1 MKIGIIGAGNMG
13 GSIAVGLASCG
24 VVTARDI
31 VLCDPNEQTLMC
43 LHDQYPDM
51 TVSTDNAAAVDGTDI
66 IFVVVKPWLIDEV
79 MKPLLDKID
88 FKRQALVSVVAGVTL
103 EHLAEYAGADSRHA
117 ALFRMI
123 PNLAI
128 AYRQSMSFVAQRCAD
143 EQRVA
148 AVCDLLR
155 AVGEVMVVEER
166 QMGACTALSSCGIAY
181 VMRYI
186 RAACEGG
193 VELGLYP
200 NQARTIM
207 LQTMAGAVAL
217 LNATGSHPEVE
228 IDRVTTP
235 GGITI
240 KGLNAMEANG
250 FTRAVIE
257 GLKASAK

>member
-13 GSIAVGLASCG
+13 GSIAAGLAKVG
-24 VVTARDI
+24 KEADL
-31 VLCDPNEQTLMC
+31 VLCDVNEKTLASYKA
-43 LHDQYPDM
+43 QYPGM
-51 TVSTDNAAAVDGTDI
+51 TVSTDNEAAVDGTDVI
-66 IFVVVKPWLIDEV
+66 IVVVKPWLIDVV
-79 MKPLLDKID
+79 MNPLVEKID
-88 FKRQALVSVVAGVTL
+88 FKRQILISVVAGVPL
-103 EHLAEYAGADSRHA
+103 DHLASYAGVDAEQA

-128 AYRQSMSFVAQRCAD
+128 AYGESMTFLAQRGASA
-143 EQRVA
+143 EQVA
-148 AVCDLLR
+148 AVSELFGQ
-155 AVGEVMVVEER
+155 VGDVMMIEER

-186 RAACEGG
+186 RAATEGG

-200 NQARTIM
+200 DQASRIM

-217 LNATGSHPEVE
+217 LKATGHHPEVE

-250 FTRAVIE
+250 FTNAVIA
-257 GLKASAK
+257 GIKASNK

>member
-1 MKIGIIGAGNMG
+1 MG
-13 GSIAVGLASCG
+13 GSIAAGLAKVG
-24 VVTARDI
+24 KEADL
-31 VLCDPNEQTLMC
+31 VLCDVNEKTLASYKA
-43 LHDQYPDM
+43 QYPGM
-51 TVSTDNAAAVDGTDI
+51 TVSTDNEAAVDGTDVI
-66 IFVVVKPWLIDEV
+66 IVVVKPWLMGVV
-79 MKPLLDKID
+79 MKPVVERIG
-88 FKRQALVSVVAGVTL
+88 FKRQILLSVVEGVSL
-103 EHLAEYAGADSRHA
+103 DHLASYAGADAEQA

-128 AYRQSMSFVAQRCAD
+128 AYGESMTFLAQRGASA
-143 EQRVA
+143 EQVA
-148 AVCDLLR
+148 AVSELFGQ
-155 AVGEVMVVEER
+155 VGDVMMIEER

-186 RAACEGG
+186 RAATEGG

-200 NQARTIM
+200 DQASRIM

-217 LNATGSHPEVE
+217 LKATGHHPEVE

-250 FTRAVIE
+250 FTNAVIA
-257 GLKASAK
+257 GIKASNK

>member
-13 GSIAVGLASCG
+13 GSIAAGLAKVG
-24 VVTARDI
+24 KEADL
-31 VLCDPNEQTLMC
+31 VLCDVNDKTLASYKA
-43 LHDQYPDM
+43 QYPGM
-51 TVSTDNAAAVDGTDI
+51 TVSTDNEAAVDGTDVI
-66 IFVVVKPWLIDEV
+66 IVVVKPWLIDVV
-79 MKPLLDKID
+79 MNPLVAKIN
-88 FKRQALVSVVAGVTL
+88 FKRQILISVVAGVPL
-103 EHLAEYAGADSRHA
+103 DHLASYAGADAKQA

-128 AYRQSMSFVAQRCAD
+128 AYGESMTFLAQRGASA
-143 EQRVA
+143 EQVA
-148 AVCDLLR
+148 AVSELFGQ
-155 AVGEVMVVEER
+155 VGDVMMIEER

-186 RAACEGG
+186 RAATEGG

-200 NQARTIM
+200 DQASRIM

-217 LNATGSHPEVE
+217 LKATGHHPEVE

-250 FTRAVIE
+250 FTNAVIA
-257 GLKASAK
+257 GIKASNK

>member
-13 GSIAVGLASCG
+13 GSIAAGLAKVG
-24 VVTARDI
+24 KEADL
-31 VLCDPNEQTLMC
+31 VLCDVNEKTLASYKA
-43 LHDQYPDM
+43 QYPGM
-51 TVSTDNAAAVDGTDI
+51 TVSTDNEAAVDGTDVI
-66 IFVVVKPWLIDEV
+66 IVVVKPWLIDVV
-79 MKPLLDKID
+79 MNPLVEKID
-88 FKRQALVSVVAGVTL
+88 FKRQILISVVAGVPL
-103 EHLAEYAGADSRHA
+103 DHLASYAGAYAEQA

-128 AYRQSMSFVAQRCAD
+128 AYGESMTFLAQRGASA
-143 EQRVA
+143 EQVA
-148 AVCDLLR
+148 AVSELFGQ
-155 AVGEVMVVEER
+155 VGDVMMIEER

-186 RAACEGG
+186 RAATEGG

-200 NQARTIM
+200 DQASRIM

-217 LNATGSHPEVE
+217 LKATGHHPEVE

-250 FTRAVIE
+250 FTNAVIA
-257 GLKASAK
+257 GIKASNK

>member
-1 MKIGIIGAGNMG
+1 MG

-24 VVTARDI
+24 VISGSDI
-31 VLCDPNEQTLMC
+31 VLCDPNEQALAC
-43 LHDQYPDM
+43 IAEQYPDI
-51 TVSTDNAAAVDGTDI
+51 TVCTDNTAAVDGTDI

-79 MKPLLDKID
+79 MKPLLPRID
-88 FKRQALVSVVAGVTL
+88 FKRQSIVSVVAGVTL

>member
-13 GSIAVGLASCG
+13 GSIAVGLASKG
-24 VVTARDI
+24 KAADL
-31 VLCDPNEQTLMC
+31 VLCDVNENTLASYKA
-43 LHDQYPDM
+43 QYPVM
-51 TVSTDNAAAVDGTDI
+51 TVSTDNAAAVDDTDVI
-66 IFVVVKPWLIDEV
+66 IVVVKPWLIDAV
-79 MKPLLDKID
+79 MTPLVSKID
-88 FKRQALVSVVAGVTL
+88 FKRQILISVVAGVSL
-103 EHLAEYAGADSRHA
+103 DHLASYAGADAEQS

-128 AYRQSMSFVAQRCAD
+128 AQGESMTFIAQRGAT
-143 EQRVA
+143 EQQVQAVTDLFA
-148 AVCDLLR
+148 AIGD
-155 AVGEVMVVEER
+155 VMVIEER

-181 VMRYI
+181 VMRYL
-186 RAACEGG
+186 RAACEAA

-200 NQARTIM
+200 DQARRIM
-207 LQTMAGAVAL
+207 LQTMQGAVSL
-217 LNATGSHPEVE
+217 LNATGNHPEVE

-257 GLKASAK
+257 GIKASVK

>member
-1 MKIGIIGAGNMG
+1 MG
-13 GSIAVGLASCG
+13 GSIAAGLAKVG
-24 VVTARDI
+24 KEADL
-31 VLCDPNEQTLMC
+31 VLCDVNEKTLSSYKA
-43 LHDQYPDM
+43 QYPGM
-51 TVSTDNAAAVDGTDI
+51 TVSTDNEAALDGTDVI
-66 IFVVVKPWLIDEV
+66 IVVVKPWLIDV
-79 MKPLLDKID
+79 MNPLVEKID
-88 FKRQALVSVVAGVTL
+88 FKRQILISVVAGVPL
-103 EHLAEYAGADSRHA
+103 DHLASYAGADAEQA

-128 AYRQSMSFVAQRCAD
+128 AYGESMTFLAQRGASA
-143 EQRVA
+143 EQVA
-148 AVCDLLR
+148 AVSELFGQ
-155 AVGEVMVVEER
+155 VGDVMMIEER

-186 RAACEGG
+186 RAATEGG

-200 NQARTIM
+200 DQASRIM

-217 LNATGSHPEVE
+217 LKATGHHPEVE

-250 FTRAVIE
+250 FTNAVIA
-257 GLKASAK
+257 GIKASNK

>member
-1 MKIGIIGAGNMG
+1 MG
-13 GSIAVGLASCG
+13 GSIAVGLATSG
-24 VVTARDI
+24 VVSESDI
-31 VLCDPNEQTLMC
+31 VLCDVNRSTL
-43 LHDQYPDM
+43 DFYSNQFPDI
-51 TVSTDNAAAVDGTDI
+51 TVSTNNVDAVSGTDVI
-66 IFVVVKPWLIDEV
+66 ILVVKPWLIDEV
-79 MKPLLDKID
+79 MAPLKDKID
-88 FKRQALVSVVAGVTL
+88 FKRQLFVSVVAGVSL
-103 EHLAEYAGADSRHA
+103 EHLASYAGADSDTA
-117 ALFRMI
+117 AVFRMI

-128 AYRQSMSFVAQRCAD
+128 AQRQSMTFIAHKGASKQQLDVVRN
-143 EQRVA
+143 
-148 AVCDLLR
+148 LLMT
-155 AVGEVMVVEER
+155 VGDVMVIEER

-200 NQARTIM
+200 DQARKIM

-257 GLKASAK
+257 GLKVSAK

>member
-1 MKIGIIGAGNMG
+1 
-13 GSIAVGLASCG
+13 
-24 VVTARDI
+24 
-31 VLCDPNEQTLMC
+31 
-43 LHDQYPDM
+43 
-51 TVSTDNAAAVDGTDI
+51 
-66 IFVVVKPWLIDEV
+66 
-79 MKPLLDKID
+79 
-88 FKRQALVSVVAGVTL
+88 
-103 EHLAEYAGADSRHA
+103 
-117 ALFRMI
+117 
-123 PNLAI
+123 
-128 AYRQSMSFVAQRCAD
+128 
-143 EQRVA
+143 
-148 AVCDLLR
+148 
-155 AVGEVMVVEER
+155 MVVEER

-250 FTRAVIE
+250 FTHAVIE

>member
-1 MKIGIIGAGNMG
+1 MG
-13 GSIAVGLASCG
+13 GSIAVGLASSG
-24 VVTARDI
+24 KVNASDI
-31 VLCDPNEQTLMC
+31 VLCDVNEATLAKYKA
-43 LHDQYPDM
+43 QFPAM
-51 TVSTDNAAAVDGTDI
+51 TMSTDNSAAAAGTDMI
-66 IFVVVKPWLIDEV
+66 IVVVKPWLLDEV
-79 MKPLLDKID
+79 MTNLQSQID
-88 FKRQALVSVVAGVTL
+88 FKRQMLVSVVAGATL
-103 EHLAEYAGADSRHA
+103 DKLATFAGADSDYA

-128 AYRQSMSFVAQRCAD
+128 AQGESMTFLAQRGASAA
-143 EQRVA
+143 QVA
-148 AVCDLLR
+148 AVSELLGT
-155 AVGEVMVVEER
+155 VGDVMLIEER

-186 RAACEGG
+186 RAATEGG

-200 NQARTIM
+200 DQARRIM

-217 LNATGSHPEVE
+217 LNATGRHPEEE

-250 FTRAVIE
+250 FTNAVIA
-257 GLKASAK
+257 GIKASNK